1 MNKKGES
8 TMESKLIDFKKQLN
22 DILIRLRKDTAP
34 YMKKMPLVAAKM
46 ADIEKLYK
54 ERIEETKPQ
63 IMFFGIYNAGKS
75 SLLNELLRDDVA
87 KVADVPTTDHVDYYN
102 WRGYI
107 IADTPGVGAPI
118 EHEEVTNEA
127 IRKADVVLFV
137 MTNAGSFEK
146 KENYVRMKDII
157 DARKKVI
164 IVINDKSDF
173 LPQERYEE
181 MMQVQQKIYDNMMA
195 LGIDHVKER
204 FTILFV
210 NAKLAHKG
218 RIANKHLLWERSQI
232 AELESYILSEMKN
245 SDDFAVIR
253 HAIYEINQDV
263 EAIKKQ
269 ISNVDTNPEY
279 VAIQKVL
286 NGLHDAKIQ
295 VRKNMSDFISSQ
307 TNKLG
312 VTLPDAIWAVKEDQ
326 TKIDQTVQQA
336 QQNLS
341 EKVKA
346 HLEDQLQT
354 VVDDLAMNWTNF
366 VVEMQKLES
375 QRIRVDEPQIDV
387 DQSTEIPE
395 ENTDFIK
402 EGMGAW
408 AESKMDAETA
418 RTMVG
423 EGTKFVESIMKDCG
437 VKIGRGGK
445 YFLKKT
451 GLGALIKSV
460 PIIAKIPVPPLEIV
474 LLGYTALKHFLGD
487 DGAYE
492 RARAEA
498 ERENAIAEA
507 KAQAEEQARQ
517 ALQQK
522 CLYMA
527 DDIKEKLILWTNQ
540 VIRSHIGNY
549 EDNLSDKMNTLMN
562 DQTNAL
568 GVANCL
574 AKISDDY
581 DKLAIDM
588 KGSK

>member
-1 MNKKGES
+1 M
-8 TMESKLIDFKKQLN
+8 N
-22 DILIRLRKDTAP
+22 DILTRLKEDTAP
-34 YMKKMPLVAAKM
+34 YMEKMPIVAAKM

-54 ERIEETKPQ
+54 EKIENTKPQ
-63 IMFFGIYNAGKS
+63 IMFFGLYNAGKS

-102 WRGYI
+102 WRGYT

-157 DARKKVI
+157 DAGKKII
-164 IVINDKSDF
+164 IVINDKSNF
-173 LPQERYEE
+173 LPQECYEE
-181 MMQVQQKIYDNMMA
+181 MMQVQQKIYDNMMT
-195 LGIDHVKER
+195 LDIDNVKER

-218 RIANKHLLWERSQI
+218 RTANKPLLWEKSQI

-263 EAIKKQ
+263 EAIVEAIREQ
-269 ISNVDTNPEY
+269 LSQVDTNPEY
-279 VAIQKVL
+279 MAIQKVL
-286 NGLHDAKIQ
+286 NGLHNSKIQ

-307 TNKLG
+307 TNRLG

-326 TKIDQTVQQA
+326 AKIDQTVQQA

-354 VVDDLAMNWTNF
+354 VVDDLSMDWTNF
-366 VVEMQKLES
+366 VVEMQKLEA
-375 QRIRVDEPQIDV
+375 QRIRVDEPQV
-387 DQSTEIPE
+387 EAAQSTEIPE

-402 EGMGAW
+402 ESMGAW

-418 RTMVG
+418 RTIAS
-423 EGTKFVESIMKDCG
+423 EGTQLLEGMMKG
-437 VKIGRGGK
+437 VGFKIGKGGLGK
-445 YFLKKT
+445 YLLKKT
-451 GLGALIKSV
+451 GLGAFIKSV
-460 PIIAKIPVPPLEIV
+460 PFIAQVPVPPLEIV
-474 LLGYTALKHFLGD
+474 ILGYTALKHFLGD

-492 RARAEA
+492 RARAQA
-498 ERENAIAEA
+498 ERENAMAEA

-522 CLYMA
+522 CLYMV
-527 DDIKEKLILWTNQ
+527 DDIKENLILWTNQ

-549 EDNLSDKMNTLMN
+549 EDNLSDKMKTLMN

-568 GVANCL
+568 GVVSHL

>member
-1 MNKKGES
+1 
-8 TMESKLIDFKKQLN
+8 MESKLIDFKKQLN
-22 DILIRLRKDTAP
+22 DILTRLKEDTAP
-34 YMKKMPLVAAKM
+34 YMEKMPIVAAKM

-54 ERIEETKPQ
+54 EKIENTKPQ
-63 IMFFGIYNAGKS
+63 IMFFGLYNAGKS

-102 WRGYI
+102 WRGYT

-146 KENYVRMKDII
+146 KENYVRMKDIV
-157 DARKKVI
+157 DAGKKII
-164 IVINDKSDF
+164 IVINDKSNF
-173 LPQERYEE
+173 LPQECYEE

-195 LGIDHVKER
+195 LGINNVKER

-218 RIANKHLLWERSQI
+218 RMANKPLLWEKSQI

-263 EAIKKQ
+263 EAIVEAIREQ
-269 ISNVDTNPEY
+269 LSQVDTNPEY
-279 VAIQKVL
+279 MAIQKVL
-286 NGLHDAKIQ
+286 NGLHNAKIQ

-326 TKIDQTVQQA
+326 AKIDQTVQQA

-354 VVDDLAMNWTNF
+354 VVDDLSMDWTNF
-366 VVEMQKLES
+366 VVEMQKLEA
-375 QRIRVDEPQIDV
+375 QRIRVDEPQV
-387 DQSTEIPE
+387 EAAQSTEIPE

-402 EGMGAW
+402 GSMGVW

-418 RTMVG
+418 RTIAS
-423 EGTKFVESIMKDCG
+423 EGTQLLEGMMKG
-437 VKIGRGGK
+437 AGFKIGKGGIGK
-445 YFLKKT
+445 YLLKKT
-451 GLGALIKSV
+451 GLGAFIKSV
-460 PIIAKIPVPPLEIV
+460 PFIAQVPVPPLEII

-492 RARAEA
+492 RAKAQA
-498 ERENAIAEA
+498 ERENAMAEA

-522 CLYMA
+522 CLYMV
-527 DDIKEKLILWTNQ
+527 DDIKENLILWTNQ

-549 EDNLSDKMNTLMN
+549 EDNLSDKMKTLMN
-562 DQTNAL
+562 DQTNAW
-568 GVANCL
+568 GVVSHL

>member
-1 MNKKGES
+1 
-8 TMESKLIDFKKQLN
+8 MESKLIDFKKQLN
-22 DILIRLRKDTAP
+22 DILICLRKDTAP
-34 YMKKMPLVAAKM
+34 YMEKMPVVAAKM

-54 ERIEETKPQ
+54 EKIENTKPQ

-102 WRGYI
+102 WRGYT

-118 EHEEVTNEA
+118 EHEKVTNEA
-127 IRKADVVLFV
+127 IRNADAVLFV
-137 MTNAGSFEK
+137 MTNKGSFEK
-146 KENYVRMKDII
+146 KENYVRMKDIV
-157 DARKKVI
+157 DAEKKVI
-164 IVINDKSDF
+164 IVINDKLDF

-181 MMQVQQKIYDNMMA
+181 MRQVQQKIYDNMMA
-195 LGIDHVKER
+195 LGINDVRDR

-218 RIANKHLLWERSQI
+218 RTANKPLLWEKSQI

-253 HAIYEINQDV
+253 HAIYEIKQDV
-263 EAIKKQ
+263 EAIREQ
-269 ISNVDTNPEY
+269 LSQVDTNPEY
-279 VAIQKVL
+279 MAIQKVL
-286 NGLHDAKIQ
+286 NGLHNSKIQ

-307 TNKLG
+307 TNRLG
-312 VTLPDAIWAVKEDQ
+312 VTLSDAIWAVKEDQ
-326 TKIDQTVQQA
+326 AKIDQTVQQA
-336 QQNLS
+336 QQTLS

-354 VVDDLAMNWTNF
+354 VVDDLSMDWTNF
-366 VVEMQKLES
+366 VIEMQKLEAQHIS
-375 QRIRVDEPQIDV
+375 VDEPQV
-387 DQSTEIPE
+387 DAAQSTEIPE

-402 EGMGAW
+402 ESMGAW
-408 AESKMDAETA
+408 AESKVDAETA
-418 RTMVG
+418 RTIAS
-423 EGTKFVESIMKDCG
+423 EGTKFVEGMMKDFG
-437 VKIGRGGK
+437 VKIGRGRIGK
-445 YFLKKT
+445 YILKKT
-451 GLGALIKSV
+451 GLGAFIKSV
-460 PIIAKIPVPPLEIV
+460 PFIAKVPVPQLEIV
-474 LLGYTALKHFLGD
+474 LLGYKVLKHFLGD

-492 RARAEA
+492 RARAAA
-498 ERENAIAEA
+498 ERENAMAEA

-522 CLYMA
+522 CLYMV
-527 DDIKEKLILWTNQ
+527 DDIKENLILWTNQ

-549 EDNLSDKMNTLMN
+549 EDNLSAKMKTLMN

-568 GVANCL
+568 GVVSHL

>member
-1 MNKKGES
+1 
-8 TMESKLIDFKKQLN
+8 MESKLIDFKKQLN
-22 DILIRLRKDTAP
+22 DILTRLKEDTAP
-34 YMKKMPLVAAKM
+34 YMEKMPIVAAKM

-54 ERIEETKPQ
+54 EKIENTKPQ
-63 IMFFGIYNAGKS
+63 IMFFGLYNAGKS

-102 WRGYI
+102 WRGYT

-127 IRKADVVLFV
+127 IRKADVVLFI

-146 KENYVRMKDII
+146 KENYVRMKDIV
-157 DARKKVI
+157 DAGKKVI

-195 LGIDHVKER
+195 LDIDNVKER

-218 RIANKHLLWERSQI
+218 RMANKHLLWEKSQI

-253 HAIYEINQDV
+253 HAIDEINKDV
-263 EAIKKQ
+263 EAIREQ
-269 ISNVDTNPEY
+269 LSQVDTNPEY
-279 VAIQKVL
+279 MAIQKVL
-286 NGLHDAKIQ
+286 NGLHNAKIQ

-326 TKIDQTVQQA
+326 AKIDQTVQQA
-336 QQNLS
+336 QQTLS

-354 VVDDLAMNWTNF
+354 VVDDLSMDWTNF
-366 VVEMQKLES
+366 VVEMQKLEA
-375 QRIRVDEPQIDV
+375 QRIRVDEPQV
-387 DQSTEIPE
+387 EAAQSTEIPE

-402 EGMGAW
+402 ESMGAW

-418 RTMVG
+418 RTIAS
-423 EGTKFVESIMKDCG
+423 EGTQFLEGMMKG
-437 VKIGRGGK
+437 AGFKIGRGGLGK
-445 YFLKKT
+445 YLLKKT
-451 GLGALIKSV
+451 GLGAFIKSV
-460 PIIAKIPVPPLEIV
+460 PFIAQVPVPPLEIV
-474 LLGYTALKHFLGD
+474 ILGYTALKHFLGD

-492 RARAEA
+492 RARAQA
-498 ERENAIAEA
+498 ERENAMAEA

-522 CLYMA
+522 CLYMV
-527 DDIKEKLILWTNQ
+527 DDIKENLILWTNQ
-540 VIRSHIGNY
+540 VIHSHISNY
-549 EDNLSDKMNTLMN
+549 EDNLSDKMKTLMN
-562 DQTNAL
+562 DQTNAW
-568 GVANCL
+568 GVVSHL

>member
-1 MNKKGES
+1 
-8 TMESKLIDFKKQLN
+8 MESKLIDFKKQLN
-22 DILIRLRKDTAP
+22 DILTRLKEDTAP
-34 YMKKMPLVAAKM
+34 YMEKMPIVAAKM

-54 ERIEETKPQ
+54 EKIENTKPQ
-63 IMFFGIYNAGKS
+63 IMFFGLYNAGKS

-102 WRGYI
+102 WRGYT

-146 KENYVRMKDII
+146 KENYVRMKDIV
-157 DARKKVI
+157 DAGKKVI

-195 LGIDHVKER
+195 LDIDNVKER

-218 RIANKHLLWERSQI
+218 RTANKPLLWEKSQI

-263 EAIKKQ
+263 EAIVEAIREQ
-269 ISNVDTNPEY
+269 LSQVDTNPEY
-279 VAIQKVL
+279 MAIQKVL
-286 NGLHDAKIQ
+286 NGLHNAKIQ

-326 TKIDQTVQQA
+326 AKIDQTVQQA

-354 VVDDLAMNWTNF
+354 VVDDLSMDWTNF
-366 VVEMQKLES
+366 VVEMQKLEA
-375 QRIRVDEPQIDV
+375 QRIRVDEPQV
-387 DQSTEIPE
+387 EAAQSTEIPE

-402 EGMGAW
+402 ESMGAW
-408 AESKMDAETA
+408 AESKMDAEKA
-418 RTMVG
+418 RTIAS
-423 EGTKFVESIMKDCG
+423 EGTQLLEGMMKG
-437 VKIGRGGK
+437 VGFKIGKGGIGK

-451 GLGALIKSV
+451 GLGAFIKSV
-460 PIIAKIPVPPLEIV
+460 PFIAQVPVPPLEII

-492 RARAEA
+492 RAKAQA
-498 ERENAIAEA
+498 ERENAMAEA

-522 CLYMA
+522 CLYMV
-527 DDIKEKLILWTNQ
+527 DDIKENLILWTNQ
-540 VIRSHIGNY
+540 VIRSHIGTY
-549 EDNLSDKMNTLMN
+549 EDNLSGKMKTLMN

-568 GVANCL
+568 GVISHL

>member
-1 MNKKGES
+1 
-8 TMESKLIDFKKQLN
+8 MESKLIDFKKQLN
-22 DILIRLRKDTAP
+22 DILTRLKEDTAP
-34 YMKKMPLVAAKM
+34 YMEKMPIVAAKM

-54 ERIEETKPQ
+54 EKIENTKPQ
-63 IMFFGIYNAGKS
+63 IMFFGLYNAGKS

-102 WRGYI
+102 WRGYT

-146 KENYVRMKDII
+146 KENYVRMKDIV
-157 DARKKVI
+157 DAGKKII
-164 IVINDKSDF
+164 IVINDKSNF
-173 LPQERYEE
+173 LPQECYEE

-195 LGIDHVKER
+195 LGINNVKER

-218 RIANKHLLWERSQI
+218 RTANKPLLWEKSQI

-263 EAIKKQ
+263 EAIVEAIREQ
-269 ISNVDTNPEY
+269 LSQVDTNPEY
-279 VAIQKVL
+279 MAIQKVL
-286 NGLHDAKIQ
+286 NGLHNAKIQ

-326 TKIDQTVQQA
+326 AKIDQAVQQA

-354 VVDDLAMNWTNF
+354 VVDDLSMDWTNF
-366 VVEMQKLES
+366 VVEMQKLEA
-375 QRIRVDEPQIDV
+375 QRIRVDEPQV
-387 DQSTEIPE
+387 EAAQSTEIPE

-402 EGMGAW
+402 ESMGAW

-418 RTMVG
+418 RTIAS
-423 EGTKFVESIMKDCG
+423 EGTQFLEGMMKG
-437 VKIGRGGK
+437 AGFKIGKGGIGK

-451 GLGALIKSV
+451 GLGAFIKSV
-460 PIIAKIPVPPLEIV
+460 PFIAQVPVPPLEII

-492 RARAEA
+492 RAKAQA
-498 ERENAIAEA
+498 ERENAMAEA

-522 CLYMA
+522 CLYMV
-527 DDIKEKLILWTNQ
+527 DDIKENLILWTNQ

-549 EDNLSDKMNTLMN
+549 EDNLSDKMKTLMN
-562 DQTNAL
+562 DQTNAW
-568 GVANCL
+568 GVVSHL

>member
-1 MNKKGES
+1 
-8 TMESKLIDFKKQLN
+8 MESKLIDFKKQLN
-22 DILIRLRKDTAP
+22 DILMRLKEDTAP
-34 YMKKMPLVAAKM
+34 YMEKMPVVAAKM

-54 ERIEETKPQ
+54 ERIENTKPQ

-87 KVADVPTTDHVDYYN
+87 KVEDIPTTDHVDYYN
-102 WRGYI
+102 WRGYT
-107 IADTPGVGAPI
+107 IADTPGVGAPT

-146 KENYVRMKDII
+146 KENYVRMKDIV
-157 DARKKVI
+157 DAGKKVI

-181 MMQVQQKIYDNMMA
+181 IMRVQQKVYDNMMA
-195 LGIDHVKER
+195 LGIDNVRDR

-210 NAKLAHKG
+210 NAKLARDG
-218 RIANKHLLWERSQI
+218 RIGNKRILWERSQI

-263 EAIKKQ
+263 EAIREQ
-269 ISNVDTNPEY
+269 LSQVDTNPEY
-279 VAIQKVL
+279 MAIQKVL
-286 NGLHDAKIQ
+286 NGLHNAKIQ

-326 TKIDQTVQQA
+326 AKIDQTVQQA
-336 QQNLS
+336 QQTLS

-354 VVDDLAMNWTNF
+354 VVDDLSMDWTNF
-366 VVEMQKLES
+366 VVEMQKLEA
-375 QRIRVDEPQIDV
+375 QRIRVDEPQV
-387 DQSTEIPE
+387 EAAQSTEIPE

-402 EGMGAW
+402 ESMGAW
-408 AESKMDAETA
+408 AESKIDAETA
-418 RTMVG
+418 RTIAS
-423 EGTKFVESIMKDCG
+423 EGTQFLEGMMKDAG
-437 VKIGRGGK
+437 FKIGKGGIGK
-445 YFLKKT
+445 YILKKT
-451 GLGALIKSV
+451 GLGAFIKSV
-460 PIIAKIPVPPLEIV
+460 PIIAKIPVPPLEFI
-474 LLGYTALKHFLGD
+474 LLGYTVLKHFFGD

-492 RARAEA
+492 RARAQA

-507 KAQAEEQARQ
+507 KAQAEGQARQ
-517 ALQQK
+517 SLQQK
-522 CLYMA
+522 CLYMV
-527 DDIKEKLILWTNQ
+527 DDIKENLILWTNQ
-540 VIRSHIGNY
+540 VVRDHIGVY
-549 EDNLSDKMNTLMN
+549 EENLSNKMKTLMSE
-562 DQTNAL
+562 QTNAL
-568 GVANCL
+568 GVVSHL

-581 DKLAIDM
+581 DKLAIEM

>member
-1 MNKKGES
+1 
-8 TMESKLIDFKKQLN
+8 MESKLIDFKKQLN
-22 DILIRLRKDTAP
+22 DILTRLKEDTAP
-34 YMKKMPLVAAKM
+34 YMEKMPIVAAKM

-54 ERIEETKPQ
+54 EKIENTKPQ
-63 IMFFGIYNAGKS
+63 IMFFGLYNAGKS

-102 WRGYI
+102 WRGYT

-146 KENYVRMKDII
+146 KENYVRMKDIV
-157 DARKKVI
+157 DAGKKVI

-195 LGIDHVKER
+195 LDIDNVKER

-218 RIANKHLLWERSQI
+218 RMANKPLLWEKSQI

-253 HAIYEINQDV
+253 HAIDEINKDV
-263 EAIKKQ
+263 EAIREQ
-269 ISNVDTNPEY
+269 LSQVDTNPEY
-279 VAIQKVL
+279 MAIQKVL
-286 NGLHDAKIQ
+286 NGLHNAKIQ

-326 TKIDQTVQQA
+326 AKIDQTVQQA

-354 VVDDLAMNWTNF
+354 VVDDLSMDWTNF
-366 VVEMQKLES
+366 VVEMQKLEV
-375 QRIRVDEPQIDV
+375 QRIRVDEPQV
-387 DQSTEIPE
+387 EAAQSTEIPE

-402 EGMGAW
+402 ESMGAW

-418 RTMVG
+418 RTIAS
-423 EGTKFVESIMKDCG
+423 EGTQFLEGMMKG
-437 VKIGRGGK
+437 AGFKIGRGGLGK
-445 YFLKKT
+445 YLLKKT
-451 GLGALIKSV
+451 GLGAFIKSV
-460 PIIAKIPVPPLEIV
+460 PFIAQVPVPPLEII

-492 RARAEA
+492 RAKAQA
-498 ERENAIAEA
+498 ERENAMAEA

-522 CLYMA
+522 CLYMV
-527 DDIKEKLILWTNQ
+527 DDIKENLILWTNQ
-540 VIRSHIGNY
+540 VIRSHIGTY
-549 EDNLSDKMNTLMN
+549 EDNLSGKMKTLMN

-568 GVANCL
+568 GVISHL

>member
-1 MNKKGES
+1 
-8 TMESKLIDFKKQLN
+8 MESKLIDFKKQLN
-22 DILIRLRKDTAP
+22 DILTRLKEDTAP
-34 YMKKMPLVAAKM
+34 YMEKMPIVAAKM

-54 ERIEETKPQ
+54 EKIENTKPQ
-63 IMFFGIYNAGKS
+63 IMFFGLYNAGKS
-75 SLLNELLRDDVA
+75 SLLNELLRNDVA

-102 WRGYI
+102 WRGYT

-127 IRKADVVLFV
+127 IRKADVVLFI

-146 KENYVRMKDII
+146 KENYVRMKDIV
-157 DARKKVI
+157 DAGKKVI

-195 LGIDHVKER
+195 LDIDNVKER

-218 RIANKHLLWERSQI
+218 RMANKHLLWEKSQI

-253 HAIYEINQDV
+253 HAIDEINKDV
-263 EAIKKQ
+263 EAIREQ
-269 ISNVDTNPEY
+269 LSQVDTNPEY
-279 VAIQKVL
+279 MAIQKVL
-286 NGLHDAKIQ
+286 NGLHNAKIQ

-326 TKIDQTVQQA
+326 AKIDQTVQQA
-336 QQNLS
+336 QQTLS

-354 VVDDLAMNWTNF
+354 VVDDLSMDWTNF
-366 VVEMQKLES
+366 VVEMQKLEA
-375 QRIRVDEPQIDV
+375 QRIRVDEPQV
-387 DQSTEIPE
+387 EAAQSTEIPE

-402 EGMGAW
+402 ESMGAW

-418 RTMVG
+418 RTIAS
-423 EGTKFVESIMKDCG
+423 EGTQFLEGMMKG
-437 VKIGRGGK
+437 AGFKIGRGGLGK
-445 YFLKKT
+445 YLLKKT
-451 GLGALIKSV
+451 GLGAFIKSV
-460 PIIAKIPVPPLEIV
+460 PFIAQVPVPPLEIV
-474 LLGYTALKHFLGD
+474 ILGYTALKHFLGD

-492 RARAEA
+492 RARAQA
-498 ERENAIAEA
+498 ERENAMAEA

-522 CLYMA
+522 CLYMV
-527 DDIKEKLILWTNQ
+527 DDIKENLILWTNQ
-540 VIRSHIGNY
+540 VIRSHISNY
-549 EDNLSDKMNTLMN
+549 EDNLSDKMKTLMN
-562 DQTNAL
+562 DQTNAW
-568 GVANCL
+568 GVVSHL

>member
-1 MNKKGES
+1 
-8 TMESKLIDFKKQLN
+8 MESKLIDFKKQLN
-22 DILIRLRKDTAP
+22 DILTRLKEDTAP
-34 YMKKMPLVAAKM
+34 YMEKMPIVAAKM

-54 ERIEETKPQ
+54 EKIENTKPQ
-63 IMFFGIYNAGKS
+63 IMFFGLYNAGKS

-102 WRGYI
+102 WRGYT

-146 KENYVRMKDII
+146 KENYVRMKDIV
-157 DARKKVI
+157 DAGKKVI

-195 LGIDHVKER
+195 LDIDNVKER

-218 RIANKHLLWERSQI
+218 RMANKPLLWEKSQI

-263 EAIKKQ
+263 EAIVEAIREQ
-269 ISNVDTNPEY
+269 LSQVDTNPEY
-279 VAIQKVL
+279 MAIQKVL
-286 NGLHDAKIQ
+286 NGLHNAKIQ

-326 TKIDQTVQQA
+326 AKIDQTVQQA

-354 VVDDLAMNWTNF
+354 VVDDLSMDWTNF
-366 VVEMQKLES
+366 VVEMQKLEA
-375 QRIRVDEPQIDV
+375 QRIRVDEPQV
-387 DQSTEIPE
+387 EAAQSTEIPE

-402 EGMGAW
+402 ESMGAW

-418 RTMVG
+418 RTIAS
-423 EGTKFVESIMKDCG
+423 EGTQLLEGMMKG
-437 VKIGRGGK
+437 AGFKIGKGGIGK

-451 GLGALIKSV
+451 GLGAFIKSV
-460 PIIAKIPVPPLEIV
+460 PFIAQVPVPPLEII

-492 RARAEA
+492 RAKAQA
-498 ERENAIAEA
+498 ERENAMAEA

-522 CLYMA
+522 CLYMV
-527 DDIKEKLILWTNQ
+527 DDIKENLILWTNQ

-549 EDNLSDKMNTLMN
+549 EDNLSDKMKTLMN
-562 DQTNAL
+562 DQTNAW
-568 GVANCL
+568 GVVSHL

>member
-1 MNKKGES
+1 
-8 TMESKLIDFKKQLN
+8 MESKLIDFKKQLN
-22 DILIRLRKDTAP
+22 DILTRLKEDTAP
-34 YMKKMPLVAAKM
+34 YMEKMPIVAAKM

-54 ERIEETKPQ
+54 EKIENTKPQ
-63 IMFFGIYNAGKS
+63 IMFFGLYNAGKS

-102 WRGYI
+102 WRGYT

-157 DARKKVI
+157 DAGKKII
-164 IVINDKSDF
+164 IVINDKSNF
-173 LPQERYEE
+173 LPQECYEE

-195 LGIDHVKER
+195 LDIDNVKER

-218 RIANKHLLWERSQI
+218 RTANKHLLWEKSQI

-253 HAIYEINQDV
+253 HAIDEINKDV
-263 EAIKKQ
+263 EAIREQ
-269 ISNVDTNPEY
+269 LSQVDTNPEY
-279 VAIQKVL
+279 MAIQKVL
-286 NGLHDAKIQ
+286 NGLHNAKIQ

-326 TKIDQTVQQA
+326 AKIDQTVQQA

-354 VVDDLAMNWTNF
+354 VVDDLSMDWTNF
-366 VVEMQKLES
+366 VVEMQKLEA
-375 QRIRVDEPQIDV
+375 QRIRVDEPQV
-387 DQSTEIPE
+387 EAAQSTEIPE

-402 EGMGAW
+402 ESMGAW

-418 RTMVG
+418 RTIASEGAQFFEDVMKGVG
-423 EGTKFVESIMKDCG
+423 F
-437 VKIGRGGK
+437 KIGKGGIGK

-451 GLGALIKSV
+451 GLGVFLKSV
-460 PIIAKIPVPPLEIV
+460 PFIAKVPVPPLQIV
-474 LLGYTALKHFLGD
+474 LLGYKALKHFLGD

-492 RARAEA
+492 RARTQA
-498 ERENAIAEA
+498 ERENAMAEA
-507 KAQAEEQARQ
+507 KAQA
-517 ALQQK
+517 
-522 CLYMA
+522 
-527 DDIKEKLILWTNQ
+527 
-540 VIRSHIGNY
+540 IRSHIGTY
-549 EDNLSDKMNTLMN
+549 EDNLSGKMKTLMN

-568 GVANCL
+568 GVISHL

>member
-1 MNKKGES
+1 
-8 TMESKLIDFKKQLN
+8 MESKLIDFKKQLN
-22 DILIRLRKDTAP
+22 DILTRLKEDTAP
-34 YMKKMPLVAAKM
+34 YMEKMPVVAAKM

-54 ERIEETKPQ
+54 EKIENTKPQ
-63 IMFFGIYNAGKS
+63 IMFFGLYNAGKS

-102 WRGYI
+102 WRGYT

-146 KENYVRMKDII
+146 KENYVRMKDIV
-157 DARKKVI
+157 DAGKKII
-164 IVINDKSDF
+164 IVINDKSNF
-173 LPQERYEE
+173 LPQECYEE

-195 LGIDHVKER
+195 LGINNVKER

-218 RIANKHLLWERSQI
+218 RTANKPLLWEKSQI

-263 EAIKKQ
+263 EAIVEAIREQ
-269 ISNVDTNPEY
+269 LSQVDTNPEY
-279 VAIQKVL
+279 MAIQKVL
-286 NGLHDAKIQ
+286 NGLHNAKIQ

-326 TKIDQTVQQA
+326 AKIDQTVQQA

-354 VVDDLAMNWTNF
+354 VVDDLSMDWTNF
-366 VVEMQKLES
+366 VVEMQKLEA
-375 QRIRVDEPQIDV
+375 QRIRVDEPQV
-387 DQSTEIPE
+387 EAAQSTEIPE

-402 EGMGAW
+402 ESMGAW

-418 RTMVG
+418 RTIAS
-423 EGTKFVESIMKDCG
+423 EGTQLLEGMMKG
-437 VKIGRGGK
+437 VGFKIGKGGIGK

-451 GLGALIKSV
+451 GLGAFIKSV
-460 PIIAKIPVPPLEIV
+460 PFIAQVPVPPLEII

-492 RARAEA
+492 RAKAQA
-498 ERENAIAEA
+498 ERENAMAEA

-522 CLYMA
+522 CLYMV
-527 DDIKEKLILWTNQ
+527 DDIKENLILWTNQ
-540 VIRSHIGNY
+540 VIRSHIGTY
-549 EDNLSDKMNTLMN
+549 EDNLSGKMKTLMN

-568 GVANCL
+568 GVISHL

-581 DKLAIDM
+581 DELAIYM

>member
-1 MNKKGES
+1 
-8 TMESKLIDFKKQLN
+8 MESKLIDFKKQLN
-22 DILIRLRKDTAP
+22 DILTRLKEDTAP
-34 YMKKMPLVAAKM
+34 YMEKMPIVAAKM

-54 ERIEETKPQ
+54 EKIENTKPQ
-63 IMFFGIYNAGKS
+63 IMFFGLYNAGKS

-102 WRGYI
+102 WRGYT

-146 KENYVRMKDII
+146 KENYVRMKDIVY
-157 DARKKVI
+157 AGKKVI

-195 LGIDHVKER
+195 LDIDNVKER

-218 RIANKHLLWERSQI
+218 RMANKPLLWEKSQI

-253 HAIYEINQDV
+253 HAIDEINKDV
-263 EAIKKQ
+263 EAIRKQ
-269 ISNVDTNPEY
+269 LSQVDTNPEY
-279 VAIQKVL
+279 MAIQKVL
-286 NGLHDAKIQ
+286 NGLHNAKIQ

-326 TKIDQTVQQA
+326 AKIDQTVQQA

-354 VVDDLAMNWTNF
+354 VVDDLSMDWTNF
-366 VVEMQKLES
+366 VVEMQKLEA
-375 QRIRVDEPQIDV
+375 QRIRVDEPQV
-387 DQSTEIPE
+387 EAAQSMEIPE

-402 EGMGAW
+402 ESMGAW

-418 RTMVG
+418 RTIAS
-423 EGTKFVESIMKDCG
+423 EGTQLLEGMMKG
-437 VKIGRGGK
+437 AGFKIGKGGIGK

-451 GLGALIKSV
+451 GLGAFLKSV
-460 PIIAKIPVPPLEIV
+460 PFIAKVPVPPLEIV

-492 RARAEA
+492 RAKAQA
-498 ERENAIAEA
+498 ERENAMAEA

-522 CLYMA
+522 CLYMV
-527 DDIKEKLILWTNQ
+527 DDIKENLILWTNQ
-540 VIRSHIGNY
+540 VIRSHIGTY
-549 EDNLSDKMNTLMN
+549 EDNLSGKMKTLMN

-568 GVANCL
+568 GVISHL

>member
-1 MNKKGES
+1 
-8 TMESKLIDFKKQLN
+8 MESKLIDFKKQLN
-22 DILIRLRKDTAP
+22 DILTRLKEDTAP
-34 YMKKMPLVAAKM
+34 YMEKMPVVAAKM

-54 ERIEETKPQ
+54 EKIENTKPQ
-63 IMFFGIYNAGKS
+63 IMFFGLYNAGKS

-102 WRGYI
+102 WRGYT
-107 IADTPGVGAPI
+107 IADTPGGGAPI

-146 KENYVRMKDII
+146 KENYVRMKDIV
-157 DARKKVI
+157 DAGKKVI

-195 LGIDHVKER
+195 LDIDNVKER

-218 RIANKHLLWERSQI
+218 RMANKHLLWEKSQI

-253 HAIYEINQDV
+253 HAIDEINKDV
-263 EAIKKQ
+263 EAIREQ
-269 ISNVDTNPEY
+269 LSQVDTNPEY
-279 VAIQKVL
+279 MAIQKVL
-286 NGLHDAKIQ
+286 NGLHNAKIQ

-312 VTLPDAIWAVKEDQ
+312 CTLPDAIWAVKEDQ
-326 TKIDQTVQQA
+326 AKIDQTVQQA

-354 VVDDLAMNWTNF
+354 VVDDLSMDWTNF
-366 VVEMQKLES
+366 VVEMQKLEA
-375 QRIRVDEPQIDV
+375 QRIRVDEPQV
-387 DQSTEIPE
+387 EAAQSTEIPE

-402 EGMGAW
+402 ESMGAW

-418 RTMVG
+418 RTIAS
-423 EGTKFVESIMKDCG
+423 EGTQLLEGMMKG
-437 VKIGRGGK
+437 AGFKIGKGGIGK

-451 GLGALIKSV
+451 GLGAFLKSV
-460 PIIAKIPVPPLEIV
+460 PFIAKVPVPPLEIV
-474 LLGYTALKHFLGD
+474 ILGYTALKHFLGD

-492 RARAEA
+492 RARAQA
-498 ERENAIAEA
+498 ERENAMAEA

-522 CLYMA
+522 CLYMV
-527 DDIKEKLILWTNQ
+527 DDIKENLILWTNQ
-540 VIRSHIGNY
+540 VIRSHIGTY
-549 EDNLSDKMNTLMN
+549 EDNLSGKMKTLMN

-568 GVANCL
+568 GVISHL

>member
-1 MNKKGES
+1 
-8 TMESKLIDFKKQLN
+8 MESKLIDFKKQLN
-22 DILIRLRKDTAP
+22 DILTRLKEDTAP
-34 YMKKMPLVAAKM
+34 YMEKMPIVAAKM

-54 ERIEETKPQ
+54 EKIENTKPQ
-63 IMFFGIYNAGKS
+63 IMFFGLYNAGKS

-102 WRGYI
+102 WRGYT

-146 KENYVRMKDII
+146 KENYVRMKDIV
-157 DARKKVI
+157 DAGKKVI

-195 LGIDHVKER
+195 LDIDNVKER

-210 NAKLAHKG
+210 NANLAHKG
-218 RIANKHLLWERSQI
+218 RMANKHLLWEKSQI

-253 HAIYEINQDV
+253 HAINEINKDV
-263 EAIKKQ
+263 EDIREQ
-269 ISNVDTNPEY
+269 LSQVDTNPEY
-279 VAIQKVL
+279 MAIQKVL
-286 NGLHDAKIQ
+286 NGLRNAKIQ

-307 TNKLG
+307 TNRLG

-326 TKIDQTVQQA
+326 AKIDQTVQQA
-336 QQNLS
+336 QQTLS
-341 EKVKA
+341 EKVKT

-354 VVDDLAMNWTNF
+354 VVDDLSMDWTNF
-366 VVEMQKLES
+366 VIEMQKLEA
-375 QRIRVDEPQIDV
+375 QHIQVDEPQIDV
-387 DQSTEIPE
+387 DQSTEISE
-395 ENTDFIK
+395 EDTDFVK

-408 AESKMDAETA
+408 AKSKMDAETA
-418 RTMVG
+418 RTIAS
-423 EGTKFVESIMKDCG
+423 EGTKFMEGMMKDFG
-437 VKIGRGGK
+437 FKMGRGGLRK
-445 YFLKKT
+445 YVLKKT
-451 GLGALIKSV
+451 GLGAFIKSV
-460 PIIAKIPVPPLEIV
+460 PFIAQVPVPPLEIV
-474 LLGYTALKHFLGD
+474 FLGYKALKHFLGD

-492 RARAEA
+492 RAKAQA
-498 ERENAIAEA
+498 ERENAMAEA
-507 KAQAEEQARQ
+507 KAQAEEQAMQ

-522 CLYMA
+522 CLYMV
-527 DDIKEKLILWTNQ
+527 DDIKENLILWTNQ

-549 EDNLSDKMNTLMN
+549 EDNLSDKMKTLMN
-562 DQTNAL
+562 DQTNAW
-568 GVANCL
+568 GVVSHL

>member
-1 MNKKGES
+1 
-8 TMESKLIDFKKQLN
+8 MESKLIDFKKQLN
-22 DILIRLRKDTAP
+22 DILTRLKEDTAP
-34 YMKKMPLVAAKM
+34 YMEKMPIVAAKM

-54 ERIEETKPQ
+54 EKIENTKPQ
-63 IMFFGIYNAGKS
+63 IMFFGLYNAGKS

-102 WRGYI
+102 WRGYT

-146 KENYVRMKDII
+146 KENYVRMKDIV
-157 DARKKVI
+157 DAGKKVI

-195 LGIDHVKER
+195 LDIDNVKER

-218 RIANKHLLWERSQI
+218 RMANKPLLWEKSQI

-253 HAIYEINQDV
+253 HAIDEINKDV
-263 EAIKKQ
+263 EAIREQ
-269 ISNVDTNPEY
+269 LSQVDTNPEY
-279 VAIQKVL
+279 MAIQKVL
-286 NGLHDAKIQ
+286 NGLHNAKIQ

-326 TKIDQTVQQA
+326 AKIDQTVQQA

-354 VVDDLAMNWTNF
+354 VVDDLSMDWTNF
-366 VVEMQKLES
+366 VVEMQKLEA
-375 QRIRVDEPQIDV
+375 QRIRVDEPQV
-387 DQSTEIPE
+387 EAAQSTEIPE

-402 EGMGAW
+402 ESMGAW

-418 RTMVG
+418 RTIAS
-423 EGTKFVESIMKDCG
+423 EGTQFLEGMMKG
-437 VKIGRGGK
+437 AGFKIGRGGLGK
-445 YFLKKT
+445 YLLKKT
-451 GLGALIKSV
+451 GLGAFIKSV
-460 PIIAKIPVPPLEIV
+460 PFIAQVPVPPLEII

-492 RARAEA
+492 RAKAQA
-498 ERENAIAEA
+498 ERENAMAEA

-522 CLYMA
+522 CLYMV
-527 DDIKEKLILWTNQ
+527 DDIKENLILWTNQ
-540 VIRSHIGNY
+540 VIRSHIGTY
-549 EDNLSDKMNTLMN
+549 EDNLSGKMKTLMN

-568 GVANCL
+568 GVISHL

>member
-1 MNKKGES
+1 
-8 TMESKLIDFKKQLN
+8 MESKLIDFKKQLN
-22 DILIRLRKDTAP
+22 DILTRLKEDTAP
-34 YMKKMPLVAAKM
+34 YMEKMPIVAAKM

-54 ERIEETKPQ
+54 EKIENTKPQ
-63 IMFFGIYNAGKS
+63 IMFFGLYNAGKS

-102 WRGYI
+102 WRGYT

-127 IRKADVVLFV
+127 IRKADVVLFI

-146 KENYVRMKDII
+146 KENYVRMKDIV
-157 DARKKVI
+157 DAGKKVI

-195 LGIDHVKER
+195 LDIDNVKER

-218 RIANKHLLWERSQI
+218 RMANKHLLWEKSQI

-253 HAIYEINQDV
+253 HAIDEINKDV
-263 EAIKKQ
+263 EAIREQ
-269 ISNVDTNPEY
+269 LSQVDTNPEY
-279 VAIQKVL
+279 MAIQKVL
-286 NGLHDAKIQ
+286 NGLHNAKIQ

-326 TKIDQTVQQA
+326 AKIDQTVQQA
-336 QQNLS
+336 QRTLS

-354 VVDDLAMNWTNF
+354 VVDDLSMDWTNF
-366 VVEMQKLES
+366 VVEMQKLEA
-375 QRIRVDEPQIDV
+375 QRIRVDEPQV
-387 DQSTEIPE
+387 EAAQSTEIPE

-402 EGMGAW
+402 ESMGAW

-418 RTMVG
+418 RTIAS
-423 EGTKFVESIMKDCG
+423 EGTQFLEGMMKG
-437 VKIGRGGK
+437 AGFKIGRGGLGK
-445 YFLKKT
+445 YLLKKT
-451 GLGALIKSV
+451 GLGAFIKSV
-460 PIIAKIPVPPLEIV
+460 PFIAQVPVPPLEIV
-474 LLGYTALKHFLGD
+474 ILGYTALKHFLGD

-492 RARAEA
+492 RARAQA
-498 ERENAIAEA
+498 ERENAMAEA

-522 CLYMA
+522 CLYMV
-527 DDIKEKLILWTNQ
+527 DDIKENLILWTNQ
-540 VIRSHIGNY
+540 VIRSHISNY
-549 EDNLSDKMNTLMN
+549 EDNLSDKMKTLMN
-562 DQTNAL
+562 DQTNAW
-568 GVANCL
+568 GVVSHL

>member
-1 MNKKGES
+1 
-8 TMESKLIDFKKQLN
+8 MESKLIDFKKQLN
-22 DILIRLRKDTAP
+22 DILTRLKEDTAP
-34 YMKKMPLVAAKM
+34 YMEKMPIVAAKM

-54 ERIEETKPQ
+54 EKIENTKPQ
-63 IMFFGIYNAGKS
+63 IMFFGLYNAGKS

-102 WRGYI
+102 WRGYT

-157 DARKKVI
+157 DAGKKII
-164 IVINDKSDF
+164 IVINDKSNF
-173 LPQERYEE
+173 LPQECYEE

-195 LGIDHVKER
+195 LDIDNVKER

-218 RIANKHLLWERSQI
+218 RTANKHLLWEKSQI

-253 HAIYEINQDV
+253 HAIDEINKDV
-263 EAIKKQ
+263 EAIREQ
-269 ISNVDTNPEY
+269 LSQVDTNPEY
-279 VAIQKVL
+279 MAIQKVL
-286 NGLHDAKIQ
+286 NGLHNAKIQ

-326 TKIDQTVQQA
+326 AKIDQTVQQA

-354 VVDDLAMNWTNF
+354 VVDDLSMDWTNF
-366 VVEMQKLES
+366 VVEMQKLEA
-375 QRIRVDEPQIDV
+375 QRIRVDEPQV
-387 DQSTEIPE
+387 EAAQSTEIPE

-402 EGMGAW
+402 ESMGAW

-418 RTMVG
+418 RTIASEGAQLFEDVMKGVG
-423 EGTKFVESIMKDCG
+423 F
-437 VKIGRGGK
+437 KIGKGGIGK

-451 GLGALIKSV
+451 GLGVFLKSV
-460 PIIAKIPVPPLEIV
+460 PFIAKVPVPPLQIV
-474 LLGYTALKHFLGD
+474 LLGYKALKHFLGD
-487 DGAYE
+487 EGAYE
-492 RARAEA
+492 RARAQA
-498 ERENAIAEA
+498 ERENAMAEA

-522 CLYMA
+522 CLYMV
-527 DDIKEKLILWTNQ
+527 DDIKENLILWTNQ

-549 EDNLSDKMNTLMN
+549 EDNLSDKMKTLMN
-562 DQTNAL
+562 DQTNAW
-568 GVANCL
+568 GVVSHL

>member
-1 MNKKGES
+1 
-8 TMESKLIDFKKQLN
+8 MESKLIDFKKQLN
-22 DILIRLRKDTAP
+22 DILTRLKEDTAP
-34 YMKKMPLVAAKM
+34 YMEKMPIVAAKM

-54 ERIEETKPQ
+54 EKIENTKPQ
-63 IMFFGIYNAGKS
+63 IMFFGLYNAGKS

-102 WRGYI
+102 WRGYT

-146 KENYVRMKDII
+146 KENYVRMKDIV
-157 DARKKVI
+157 DAGKKII
-164 IVINDKSDF
+164 IVINDKSNF
-173 LPQERYEE
+173 LPQECYEE

-195 LGIDHVKER
+195 LGINNVKER

-218 RIANKHLLWERSQI
+218 RTANKPLLWEKSQI

-263 EAIKKQ
+263 EAIVEAIREQ
-269 ISNVDTNPEY
+269 HSQVDTNPEY
-279 VAIQKVL
+279 MAIQKVL
-286 NGLHDAKIQ
+286 NGLHNAKIQ

-326 TKIDQTVQQA
+326 AKIDQAVQQA

-354 VVDDLAMNWTNF
+354 VVDDLSMDWTNF
-366 VVEMQKLES
+366 VVEMQKLEA
-375 QRIRVDEPQIDV
+375 QRIRVDEPQV
-387 DQSTEIPE
+387 EAAQSTEIPE

-402 EGMGAW
+402 ESMGAW
-408 AESKMDAETA
+408 AESKKDAETA
-418 RTMVG
+418 RTIAS
-423 EGTKFVESIMKDCG
+423 EGTQFLEGMMKG
-437 VKIGRGGK
+437 AGFKIGKGGIGK

-451 GLGALIKSV
+451 GLGAFIKSV
-460 PIIAKIPVPPLEIV
+460 PFITQVPVPPLEII

-492 RARAEA
+492 RAKAQA
-498 ERENAIAEA
+498 ERENAMAEA

-522 CLYMA
+522 CLYMV
-527 DDIKEKLILWTNQ
+527 DDIKENLILWTNQ

-549 EDNLSDKMNTLMN
+549 EDNLSDKMKTLMN
-562 DQTNAL
+562 DQTNAW
-568 GVANCL
+568 GVVSHL

>member
-1 MNKKGES
+1 
-8 TMESKLIDFKKQLN
+8 MESKLIDFKKQLN
-22 DILIRLRKDTAP
+22 DILTRLKEDTAP
-34 YMKKMPLVAAKM
+34 YMEKMPVVAAKM

-54 ERIEETKPQ
+54 EKIENTKPQ
-63 IMFFGIYNAGKS
+63 IMFFGLYNAGKS

-102 WRGYI
+102 WRGYT

-146 KENYVRMKDII
+146 KENYVRMKDIV
-157 DARKKVI
+157 DAGEKII
-164 IVINDKSDF
+164 IVINDKSNF
-173 LPQERYEE
+173 LPQECYEE

-195 LGIDHVKER
+195 LGINNVKER

-218 RIANKHLLWERSQI
+218 RTANKPLLWEKSQI

-263 EAIKKQ
+263 EAIVEAIREQ
-269 ISNVDTNPEY
+269 LSQVDTNPEY
-279 VAIQKVL
+279 MAIQKVL
-286 NGLHDAKIQ
+286 NGLHNAKIQ

-326 TKIDQTVQQA
+326 AKIDQTVQQA

-354 VVDDLAMNWTNF
+354 VVDDLSMDWTNF
-366 VVEMQKLES
+366 VVEMQKLEA
-375 QRIRVDEPQIDV
+375 QRIRVDEPQV
-387 DQSTEIPE
+387 EAAQSTEIPE

-402 EGMGAW
+402 ESMGAW
-408 AESKMDAETA
+408 AESKMDAEKA
-418 RTMVG
+418 RTIAS
-423 EGTKFVESIMKDCG
+423 EGTQLLEGMMKG
-437 VKIGRGGK
+437 VGFKIGKGGIGK

-451 GLGALIKSV
+451 GLGAFIKSV
-460 PIIAKIPVPPLEIV
+460 PFIAQVPVPPLEII

-492 RARAEA
+492 RAKAQA
-498 ERENAIAEA
+498 ERENAMAEA

-522 CLYMA
+522 CLYMV
-527 DDIKEKLILWTNQ
+527 DDIKENLILWTNQ
-540 VIRSHIGNY
+540 VIRSHIGTY
-549 EDNLSDKMNTLMN
+549 EDNLSGKMKTLMN

-568 GVANCL
+568 GVISHL

>member
-1 MNKKGES
+1 
-8 TMESKLIDFKKQLN
+8 MESKLIDFKKQLN
-22 DILIRLRKDTAP
+22 DILTRLKEDTAP
-34 YMKKMPLVAAKM
+34 YMEKMPIVAAKM

-54 ERIEETKPQ
+54 EKIENTKPQ
-63 IMFFGIYNAGKS
+63 IMFFGLYNAGKS

-102 WRGYI
+102 WRGYT

-146 KENYVRMKDII
+146 KENYVRMKDIV
-157 DARKKVI
+157 DAGKKII
-164 IVINDKSDF
+164 IVINDKSNF
-173 LPQERYEE
+173 LPQECYEE

-195 LGIDHVKER
+195 LGINNVKER

-218 RIANKHLLWERSQI
+218 RTANKPLLWEKSQI

-263 EAIKKQ
+263 EAIVEAIREQ
-269 ISNVDTNPEY
+269 LSQVDTNPEY
-279 VAIQKVL
+279 MAIQKVL
-286 NGLHDAKIQ
+286 NGLHNAKIQ

-326 TKIDQTVQQA
+326 AKIDQTAQQA

-354 VVDDLAMNWTNF
+354 VVDDLSMDWTNF
-366 VVEMQKLES
+366 VVEMQKLEA
-375 QRIRVDEPQIDV
+375 QRIRVDEPQV
-387 DQSTEIPE
+387 EAAQSTEIPE
-395 ENTDFIK
+395 ENIDFIK
-402 EGMGAW
+402 ESMGAW
-408 AESKMDAETA
+408 AESKMDAEKA
-418 RTMVG
+418 RTIASAGTQLLEGMMKGVG
-423 EGTKFVESIMKDCG
+423 F
-437 VKIGRGGK
+437 KIGKGGIGK

-451 GLGALIKSV
+451 GLGAFIKSV
-460 PIIAKIPVPPLEIV
+460 PFIAQVPVPPLEII

-492 RARAEA
+492 RAKAQA
-498 ERENAIAEA
+498 ERENAMAEA

-522 CLYMA
+522 CLYMV
-527 DDIKEKLILWTNQ
+527 DDIKENLILWTNQ

-549 EDNLSDKMNTLMN
+549 EDNLSDKMKTLMN
-562 DQTNAL
+562 DQTNAW
-568 GVANCL
+568 GVVSHL

>member
-1 MNKKGES
+1 
-8 TMESKLIDFKKQLN
+8 MESKLIDFKKQLN
-22 DILIRLRKDTAP
+22 DILTRLKEDTAP
-34 YMKKMPLVAAKM
+34 YMEKMPIVAAKM

-54 ERIEETKPQ
+54 EKIENTKPQ
-63 IMFFGIYNAGKS
+63 IMFFGLYNAGKS

-102 WRGYI
+102 WRGYT

-146 KENYVRMKDII
+146 KENYVRMKDIV
-157 DARKKVI
+157 DAGKKII
-164 IVINDKSDF
+164 IVINDKSNF
-173 LPQERYEE
+173 LPQECYEE

-195 LGIDHVKER
+195 LGINNVKER

-218 RIANKHLLWERSQI
+218 RTANKPLLWEKSQI
-232 AELESYILSEMKN
+232 AELESYIFSEMKN

-263 EAIKKQ
+263 EAIVESIREQ
-269 ISNVDTNPEY
+269 LSQVDTNPEY
-279 VAIQKVL
+279 MAIQKVL
-286 NGLHDAKIQ
+286 NGLHNAKIQ

-326 TKIDQTVQQA
+326 AKIDQTVQQA

-354 VVDDLAMNWTNF
+354 VVDDLSMDWTNF
-366 VVEMQKLES
+366 VVEMQKLEA
-375 QRIRVDEPQIDV
+375 QRIRVDEPQV
-387 DQSTEIPE
+387 EAAQSTEIPE

-402 EGMGAW
+402 ESMGAW

-418 RTMVG
+418 RTIAS
-423 EGTKFVESIMKDCG
+423 EGTQLLEGMMKG
-437 VKIGRGGK
+437 AGFKIGKGGIGK

-451 GLGALIKSV
+451 GLGAFIKSV
-460 PIIAKIPVPPLEIV
+460 PFIAQVPVPPLEII

-492 RARAEA
+492 RAKAQA
-498 ERENAIAEA
+498 ERENAMAEA

-522 CLYMA
+522 CLYMV
-527 DDIKEKLILWTNQ
+527 DDIKENLILWTNQ

-549 EDNLSDKMNTLMN
+549 EDNLSDKMKTLMN
-562 DQTNAL
+562 DQTNAW
-568 GVANCL
+568 GVVSHL

>member
-1 MNKKGES
+1 
-8 TMESKLIDFKKQLN
+8 MESKLIDFKKQLN
-22 DILIRLRKDTAP
+22 DILTRLKEDTAP
-34 YMKKMPLVAAKM
+34 YMEKMPIVAAKM

-54 ERIEETKPQ
+54 EKIENTKPQ
-63 IMFFGIYNAGKS
+63 IMFFGLYNAGKS

-102 WRGYI
+102 WRGYT

-146 KENYVRMKDII
+146 KENYVRMKDIV
-157 DARKKVI
+157 DAGKKII
-164 IVINDKSDF
+164 IVINDKSNF
-173 LPQERYEE
+173 LPQECYEE

-195 LGIDHVKER
+195 LGINNVKER

-218 RIANKHLLWERSQI
+218 RTANKPLLWEKSQI

-263 EAIKKQ
+263 EAIVEAIREQ
-269 ISNVDTNPEY
+269 LSQVDTNPEY
-279 VAIQKVL
+279 MAIQKVL
-286 NGLHDAKIQ
+286 NGLHNAKIQ

-326 TKIDQTVQQA
+326 AKIDQTVQQA

-354 VVDDLAMNWTNF
+354 VVDDLSMDWTNF
-366 VVEMQKLES
+366 VVEMQKLEA
-375 QRIRVDEPQIDV
+375 QRIRVDEPQV
-387 DQSTEIPE
+387 EAAQSTEIPE

-402 EGMGAW
+402 ESMGAW

-418 RTMVG
+418 RTIAS
-423 EGTKFVESIMKDCG
+423 EGTQLLEGMMKG
-437 VKIGRGGK
+437 AGFKIGKGGIGK

-451 GLGALIKSV
+451 GLGAFIKSV
-460 PIIAKIPVPPLEIV
+460 PFIAQVPVPPLEII

-492 RARAEA
+492 RAKAQA
-498 ERENAIAEA
+498 ERENAMAEA

-522 CLYMA
+522 CLYMV
-527 DDIKEKLILWTNQ
+527 DDIKENLILWTNQ

-549 EDNLSDKMNTLMN
+549 EDNLSDKMKTLMN
-562 DQTNAL
+562 DQTNAW
-568 GVANCL
+568 GVVSHL

>member
-1 MNKKGES
+1 
-8 TMESKLIDFKKQLN
+8 MESKLIDFKKQLN
-22 DILIRLRKDTAP
+22 DILTRLKEDTAP
-34 YMKKMPLVAAKM
+34 YMEKMPIVAAKM

-54 ERIEETKPQ
+54 EKIENTKPQ
-63 IMFFGIYNAGKS
+63 IMFFGLYNAGKS

-102 WRGYI
+102 WRGYT

-146 KENYVRMKDII
+146 KENYVRMKDIV
-157 DARKKVI
+157 DAGKKII
-164 IVINDKSDF
+164 IVINDKSNF
-173 LPQERYEE
+173 LPQECYEE

-195 LGIDHVKER
+195 LGINNVKER

-218 RIANKHLLWERSQI
+218 RTANKPLLWEKSQI
-232 AELESYILSEMKN
+232 AELESYIFSEMKN

-263 EAIKKQ
+263 EAIVEAIREQ
-269 ISNVDTNPEY
+269 LSQVDTNPEY
-279 VAIQKVL
+279 MAIQKVL
-286 NGLHDAKIQ
+286 NGLQNAKIQ

-326 TKIDQTVQQA
+326 AKIDQTVQQA

-354 VVDDLAMNWTNF
+354 VVDDLSMDWTNF
-366 VVEMQKLES
+366 VVEMQKLEA
-375 QRIRVDEPQIDV
+375 QRIRVDEPQV
-387 DQSTEIPE
+387 EAAQSTEIPE

-402 EGMGAW
+402 ESMGAW

-418 RTMVG
+418 RTIAS
-423 EGTKFVESIMKDCG
+423 EGTQLLEGMMKG
-437 VKIGRGGK
+437 AGFKIGKGGIGK

-451 GLGALIKSV
+451 GLGAFIKSV
-460 PIIAKIPVPPLEIV
+460 PFIAQVPVPPLEII

-492 RARAEA
+492 RAKAQA
-498 ERENAIAEA
+498 ERENAMAEA

-522 CLYMA
+522 CLYMV
-527 DDIKEKLILWTNQ
+527 DDIKENLILWTNQ

-549 EDNLSDKMNTLMN
+549 EDNLSDKMKTLMN
-562 DQTNAL
+562 DQTNAW
-568 GVANCL
+568 GVVSHL

>member
-1 MNKKGES
+1 
-8 TMESKLIDFKKQLN
+8 MESKLIDFKKQLN
-22 DILIRLRKDTAP
+22 DILTRLKEDTAP
-34 YMKKMPLVAAKM
+34 YMEKMPIVAAKM

-54 ERIEETKPQ
+54 EKIENTKPQ
-63 IMFFGIYNAGKS
+63 IMFFGLYNAGKS

-102 WRGYI
+102 WRGYT

-146 KENYVRMKDII
+146 KENYVRMKDIV
-157 DARKKVI
+157 DAGKKVI

-195 LGIDHVKER
+195 LDIDNVKER

-218 RIANKHLLWERSQI
+218 RMANKPLLWEKSQI

-253 HAIYEINQDV
+253 HAIDEINKDV
-263 EAIKKQ
+263 EAIRKQ
-269 ISNVDTNPEY
+269 LSQVDTNPEY
-279 VAIQKVL
+279 MAIQKVL
-286 NGLHDAKIQ
+286 NGLHNAKIQ

-326 TKIDQTVQQA
+326 AKIDQTVQQA

-354 VVDDLAMNWTNF
+354 VVDDLSMDWTNF
-366 VVEMQKLES
+366 VVEMQKLEA
-375 QRIRVDEPQIDV
+375 QRIRVDEPQV
-387 DQSTEIPE
+387 EAAQSMEIPE

-402 EGMGAW
+402 ESMGAW

-418 RTMVG
+418 RTIAS
-423 EGTKFVESIMKDCG
+423 EGTQLLEGMMKG
-437 VKIGRGGK
+437 AGFKIGKGGIGK

-451 GLGALIKSV
+451 GLGAFLKSV
-460 PIIAKIPVPPLEIV
+460 PFIAKVPVPPLEIV

-492 RARAEA
+492 RAKAQA
-498 ERENAIAEA
+498 ERENAMAEA

-522 CLYMA
+522 CLYMV
-527 DDIKEKLILWTNQ
+527 DDIKENLILWTNQ

-549 EDNLSDKMNTLMN
+549 EDNLSDKMKTLMN
-562 DQTNAL
+562 DQTNAW
-568 GVANCL
+568 GVVSHL

>member
-1 MNKKGES
+1 
-8 TMESKLIDFKKQLN
+8 MESKLIDFKKQLN
-22 DILIRLRKDTAP
+22 DILTRLKEDTAP
-34 YMKKMPLVAAKM
+34 YMEKMPVVAAKM

-54 ERIEETKPQ
+54 EKIENTKPQ
-63 IMFFGIYNAGKS
+63 IMFFGLYNAGKS

-102 WRGYI
+102 WRGYT

-146 KENYVRMKDII
+146 KENYVRMKDIV
-157 DARKKVI
+157 DAGKKVI

-195 LGIDHVKER
+195 LDIDNVKER

-218 RIANKHLLWERSQI
+218 RMANKHLLWEKSQI

-253 HAIYEINQDV
+253 HAIDEINKDV
-263 EAIKKQ
+263 EAIREQ
-269 ISNVDTNPEY
+269 FSQVDTNPEY
-279 VAIQKVL
+279 MAIQKVL
-286 NGLHDAKIQ
+286 NGLHNAKIQ

-326 TKIDQTVQQA
+326 AKIDQTVQQA

-354 VVDDLAMNWTNF
+354 VVDDLSMDWTNF
-366 VVEMQKLES
+366 VVEMQKLEA
-375 QRIRVDEPQIDV
+375 QRIRVDEPQVDV
-387 DQSTEIPE
+387 DQSTEISE

-402 EGMGAW
+402 ESMGAW
-408 AESKMDAETA
+408 AESKMDAESA
-418 RTMVG
+418 RTMIG
-423 EGTKFVESIMKDCG
+423 EGTKFVEGMMKDMG
-437 VKIGRGGK
+437 FKMGRGGLGK

-451 GLGALIKSV
+451 GLGAFLKSV
-460 PIIAKIPVPPLEIV
+460 PFIAKIPVPPLEIV

-492 RARAEA
+492 RARAQA
-498 ERENAIAEA
+498 ERENAMAEA

-522 CLYMA
+522 CLYMV
-527 DDIKEKLILWTNQ
+527 DDIKENLILWTNQ

-549 EDNLSDKMNTLMN
+549 EDNLSDKMKTLMN
-562 DQTNAL
+562 DQTNAW
-568 GVANCL
+568 GVVSHL

>member
-1 MNKKGES
+1 
-8 TMESKLIDFKKQLN
+8 MESKLIDFKKQLN
-22 DILIRLRKDTAP
+22 DILTRLKEDTAP
-34 YMKKMPLVAAKM
+34 YMEMMPVVAAKM

-54 ERIEETKPQ
+54 EKIENTKPQ
-63 IMFFGIYNAGKS
+63 IMFFGLYNAGKS

-102 WRGYI
+102 WRGYT

-157 DARKKVI
+157 DAGKKII
-164 IVINDKSDF
+164 IVINDKSNF
-173 LPQERYEE
+173 LPQECYEE
-181 MMQVQQKIYDNMMA
+181 MMQVQQKIYDNMMT
-195 LGIDHVKER
+195 LDIDNVKER

-218 RIANKHLLWERSQI
+218 RTANKPLLWEKSQI

-253 HAIYEINQDV
+253 HAIDEINKDV
-263 EAIKKQ
+263 EAIREQ
-269 ISNVDTNPEY
+269 LSQVDTNPEY
-279 VAIQKVL
+279 MAIQKVL
-286 NGLHDAKIQ
+286 NGLHNAKIQ

-326 TKIDQTVQQA
+326 AKIDQTVQQA

-354 VVDDLAMNWTNF
+354 VVDDLSMDWTNF
-366 VVEMQKLES
+366 VVEMQKLEA
-375 QRIRVDEPQIDV
+375 QRIRVDEPQV
-387 DQSTEIPE
+387 EAAQSTEIPE

-402 EGMGAW
+402 ESMGAW

-418 RTMVG
+418 RTIAS
-423 EGTKFVESIMKDCG
+423 EGTQLLEGMMKG
-437 VKIGRGGK
+437 VGFKIGKGGLGK
-445 YFLKKT
+445 YLLKKT
-451 GLGALIKSV
+451 GLGAFIKSV
-460 PIIAKIPVPPLEIV
+460 PFIAQVPVPPLEIV
-474 LLGYTALKHFLGD
+474 ILGYTALKHFLGD

-492 RARAEA
+492 RARAQA
-498 ERENAIAEA
+498 ERENAMAEA

-522 CLYMA
+522 CLYMV
-527 DDIKEKLILWTNQ
+527 DDIKENLILWTNQ

-549 EDNLSDKMNTLMN
+549 EDNLSDKMKTLMN
-562 DQTNAL
+562 DQTNAW
-568 GVANCL
+568 GVVSHL

>member
-1 MNKKGES
+1 
-8 TMESKLIDFKKQLN
+8 MESKLIDFKKQLN
-22 DILIRLRKDTAP
+22 DILTRLKEDTAP
-34 YMKKMPLVAAKM
+34 YMEKMPIVAAKM

-54 ERIEETKPQ
+54 EKIENTKPQ
-63 IMFFGIYNAGKS
+63 IMFFGLYNAGKS

-102 WRGYI
+102 WRGYT

-146 KENYVRMKDII
+146 KENYVRMKDIV
-157 DARKKVI
+157 DTGKKVI

-195 LGIDHVKER
+195 LDIDNVKER

-218 RIANKHLLWERSQI
+218 RMANKHLLWEKSQI

-253 HAIYEINQDV
+253 HAIDEINKDV
-263 EAIKKQ
+263 EAIREQ
-269 ISNVDTNPEY
+269 LSQVDTNPEY
-279 VAIQKVL
+279 MAIQKVL
-286 NGLHDAKIQ
+286 NGLHNAKIQ

-326 TKIDQTVQQA
+326 AKIDQTVQQA

-354 VVDDLAMNWTNF
+354 VVDDLSMDWTNF
-366 VVEMQKLES
+366 VVEMQKLEA
-375 QRIRVDEPQIDV
+375 QRIRVDEPQV
-387 DQSTEIPE
+387 EAAQSTEIPE

-402 EGMGAW
+402 ESMGAW

-418 RTMVG
+418 RTIAS
-423 EGTKFVESIMKDCG
+423 EGTQLLEGMMKG
-437 VKIGRGGK
+437 AGFKIGKGGIGK

-451 GLGALIKSV
+451 GLGAFLKSV
-460 PIIAKIPVPPLEIV
+460 PFIAKVPVPPLEII

-492 RARAEA
+492 RAKAQA
-498 ERENAIAEA
+498 ERENAMAEA

-522 CLYMA
+522 CLYMV
-527 DDIKEKLILWTNQ
+527 DDIKENLILWTNQ
-540 VIRSHIGNY
+540 VIRSHIGTY
-549 EDNLSDKMNTLMN
+549 EDNLSGKMKTLMN
-562 DQTNAL
+562 DQTNTL
-568 GVANCL
+568 GVISHL

>member
-1 MNKKGES
+1 
-8 TMESKLIDFKKQLN
+8 MESKLIDFKKQLN
-22 DILIRLRKDTAP
+22 DILTRLKEDTAP
-34 YMKKMPLVAAKM
+34 YMEKMPIVAAKM

-54 ERIEETKPQ
+54 EKIENTKPQ
-63 IMFFGIYNAGKS
+63 IMFFGLYNAGKS

-102 WRGYI
+102 WRGYT

-146 KENYVRMKDII
+146 KENYVRMKDIV
-157 DARKKVI
+157 DAGKKII
-164 IVINDKSDF
+164 IVINDKSNF
-173 LPQERYEE
+173 LPQECYEE

-195 LGIDHVKER
+195 LGINNVKER

-218 RIANKHLLWERSQI
+218 RTANKPLLWEKSQI

-263 EAIKKQ
+263 EAIVEAIREQ
-269 ISNVDTNPEY
+269 LSQVDTNPEY
-279 VAIQKVL
+279 MAIQKVL
-286 NGLHDAKIQ
+286 NGLHNAKIQ

-326 TKIDQTVQQA
+326 AKIDQTVQQA

-354 VVDDLAMNWTNF
+354 VVDDLSMDWTNF
-366 VVEMQKLES
+366 VVEMQKLEA
-375 QRIRVDEPQIDV
+375 QRIRVDEPQV
-387 DQSTEIPE
+387 EAAQSTEIPE

-402 EGMGAW
+402 ESMGAW
-408 AESKMDAETA
+408 AESKMDAEKA
-418 RTMVG
+418 RTIAS
-423 EGTKFVESIMKDCG
+423 EGTQLLEGMMKG
-437 VKIGRGGK
+437 VGFKIGKGGIGK

-451 GLGALIKSV
+451 GLGAFIKSV
-460 PIIAKIPVPPLEIV
+460 PFISQVPVPPLEII

-492 RARAEA
+492 RAKAQA
-498 ERENAIAEA
+498 ERENAMAEA

-522 CLYMA
+522 CLYMV
-527 DDIKEKLILWTNQ
+527 DDIKENLILWTNQ

-549 EDNLSDKMNTLMN
+549 EDNLSDKMKTLMN
-562 DQTNAL
+562 DQTNAW
-568 GVANCL
+568 GVVSHL

-581 DKLAIDM
+581 DKLTIDM

>member
-1 MNKKGES
+1 
-8 TMESKLIDFKKQLN
+8 MESKLIDFKKQLN
-22 DILIRLRKDTAP
+22 DILTRLKEDTAP
-34 YMKKMPLVAAKM
+34 YMEKMPIVAAKM

-54 ERIEETKPQ
+54 EKIENTKPQ
-63 IMFFGIYNAGKS
+63 IMFFGLYNAGKS

-102 WRGYI
+102 WRGYT

-146 KENYVRMKDII
+146 KGNYVRMKDIV
-157 DARKKVI
+157 DAGKKII
-164 IVINDKSDF
+164 IVINDKSNF
-173 LPQERYEE
+173 LPQECYEE

-195 LGIDHVKER
+195 LGINNVKER

-218 RIANKHLLWERSQI
+218 RTANKPLLWEKSQI

-253 HAIYEINQDV
+253 HAIDEINKDV
-263 EAIKKQ
+263 EAIREQ
-269 ISNVDTNPEY
+269 LSQVDTNPEY
-279 VAIQKVL
+279 MAIQKVL
-286 NGLHDAKIQ
+286 NGLHNAKIQ

-326 TKIDQTVQQA
+326 AKIDQTVQQA

-354 VVDDLAMNWTNF
+354 VVDDLSMDWTNF
-366 VVEMQKLES
+366 VVEMQKLEA
-375 QRIRVDEPQIDV
+375 QRIRVDEPQV
-387 DQSTEIPE
+387 EAAQSTEIPE

-402 EGMGAW
+402 ESMGAW
-408 AESKMDAETA
+408 TESKMDAEKA
-418 RTMVG
+418 RTIAS
-423 EGTKFVESIMKDCG
+423 EGTQLLEGMMKG
-437 VKIGRGGK
+437 AGFKIGKGGIGK

-451 GLGALIKSV
+451 GLGAFIKSV
-460 PIIAKIPVPPLEIV
+460 PFIAQVPVPPLEIIF
-474 LLGYTALKHFLGD
+474 LGYTALKHFLGD

-492 RARAEA
+492 RAKAQA
-498 ERENAIAEA
+498 ERENAMAEA

-522 CLYMA
+522 CLYMV
-527 DDIKEKLILWTNQ
+527 DDIKENLILWTNQ

-549 EDNLSDKMNTLMN
+549 EDNLSDKMKTLMN
-562 DQTNAL
+562 DQTNAW
-568 GVANCL
+568 GVVSHL

>member
-1 MNKKGES
+1 M
-8 TMESKLIDFKKQLN
+8 
-22 DILIRLRKDTAP
+22 
-34 YMKKMPLVAAKM
+34 
-46 ADIEKLYK
+46 
-54 ERIEETKPQ
+54 
-63 IMFFGIYNAGKS
+63 
-75 SLLNELLRDDVA
+75 
-87 KVADVPTTDHVDYYN
+87 
-102 WRGYI
+102 
-107 IADTPGVGAPI
+107 
-118 EHEEVTNEA
+118 
-127 IRKADVVLFV
+127 RKADVVLFV

-146 KENYVRMKDII
+146 KENYVRMKDIV
-157 DARKKVI
+157 DAGKKVI

-195 LGIDHVKER
+195 LDIDNVKER

-218 RIANKHLLWERSQI
+218 RMVNKPLLWEKSQI

-253 HAIYEINQDV
+253 HAIDEINKDV
-263 EAIKKQ
+263 EAIREQ
-269 ISNVDTNPEY
+269 LSQVDTNPEY
-279 VAIQKVL
+279 MAIQKVL
-286 NGLHDAKIQ
+286 NGLHNAKIQ

-326 TKIDQTVQQA
+326 AKIDQTVQQA

-354 VVDDLAMNWTNF
+354 VVDDLSMDWTNF
-366 VVEMQKLES
+366 VVEMQKLEA
-375 QRIRVDEPQIDV
+375 QRIRVDEPQV
-387 DQSTEIPE
+387 EAAQSTEIPE

-402 EGMGAW
+402 ESMGAW

-418 RTMVG
+418 RTIAS
-423 EGTKFVESIMKDCG
+423 EGTQLLEGMMKG
-437 VKIGRGGK
+437 VGFKIGKGGIGK

-451 GLGALIKSV
+451 GLGAFIKSV
-460 PIIAKIPVPPLEIV
+460 PFIAQVPVPPLEII

-492 RARAEA
+492 RAKAQA
-498 ERENAIAEA
+498 ERENAMAEA

-522 CLYMA
+522 CLYMV
-527 DDIKEKLILWTNQ
+527 DDIKENLILWTNQ
-540 VIRSHIGNY
+540 VIRSHIGTY
-549 EDNLSDKMNTLMN
+549 EDNLSGKMKTLMN

-568 GVANCL
+568 GVISHL

>member
-1 MNKKGES
+1 
-8 TMESKLIDFKKQLN
+8 MESKLIDFKKQLN
-22 DILIRLRKDTAP
+22 DILTRLKEDTAP
-34 YMKKMPLVAAKM
+34 YMEKMPVVAAKM

-54 ERIEETKPQ
+54 EKIENTKPQ
-63 IMFFGIYNAGKS
+63 IMFFGLYNAGKS

-102 WRGYI
+102 WRGYT
-107 IADTPGVGAPI
+107 IADIPGVGAPI

-146 KENYVRMKDII
+146 KENYVRMKDIV
-157 DARKKVI
+157 DAGKKII
-164 IVINDKSDF
+164 IVINDKSNF
-173 LPQERYEE
+173 LPQECYEE

-195 LGIDHVKER
+195 LGINNVKER

-218 RIANKHLLWERSQI
+218 RTANKPLLWEKSQI

-263 EAIKKQ
+263 EAIVEAIREQ
-269 ISNVDTNPEY
+269 LSQVDTNPEY
-279 VAIQKVL
+279 MAIQKVL
-286 NGLHDAKIQ
+286 NGLHNAKIQ

-326 TKIDQTVQQA
+326 AKIDQTVQQA

-354 VVDDLAMNWTNF
+354 VVDDLSMDWTNF
-366 VVEMQKLES
+366 VVEMQKLEA
-375 QRIRVDEPQIDV
+375 QRIRVDEPQV
-387 DQSTEIPE
+387 EAAQSTEIPE

-402 EGMGAW
+402 ESMGAW
-408 AESKMDAETA
+408 AESKMDAEKA
-418 RTMVG
+418 RTIAS
-423 EGTKFVESIMKDCG
+423 EGTQLLEGMMKG
-437 VKIGRGGK
+437 VGFKIGKGGIGK

-451 GLGALIKSV
+451 GLGAFIKSV
-460 PIIAKIPVPPLEIV
+460 PFIAQVPVPPLEII

-492 RARAEA
+492 RAKAQA
-498 ERENAIAEA
+498 ERENAMAEA

-522 CLYMA
+522 CLYMV
-527 DDIKEKLILWTNQ
+527 DDIKENLILWTNQ
-540 VIRSHIGNY
+540 VIRSHIGTY
-549 EDNLSDKMNTLMN
+549 EDNLSGKMKTLMN

-568 GVANCL
+568 GVISHL

>member
-1 MNKKGES
+1 
-8 TMESKLIDFKKQLN
+8 MESKLIDFKKQLN
-22 DILIRLRKDTAP
+22 DILTRLKEDTAP
-34 YMKKMPLVAAKM
+34 YMEKMPVVAAKM

-54 ERIEETKPQ
+54 EKIENTKPQ
-63 IMFFGIYNAGKS
+63 IMFFGLYNAGKS
-75 SLLNELLRDDVA
+75 SLLNELLRNDVA

-102 WRGYI
+102 WRGYT

-146 KENYVRMKDII
+146 KENYVRMKDIV
-157 DARKKVI
+157 DAGKKVI

-195 LGIDHVKER
+195 LDIDNVKER

-218 RIANKHLLWERSQI
+218 RMANKHLLWEKSQI

-253 HAIYEINQDV
+253 HAIDEINKDV
-263 EAIKKQ
+263 EAIREQ
-269 ISNVDTNPEY
+269 LSQVDTNPEY
-279 VAIQKVL
+279 MAIQKVL
-286 NGLHDAKIQ
+286 NGLHNAKIQ

-312 VTLPDAIWAVKEDQ
+312 CTLPDAIWAVKEDQ
-326 TKIDQTVQQA
+326 AKIDQTVQQA

-354 VVDDLAMNWTNF
+354 VVDDLSMDWTNF
-366 VVEMQKLES
+366 VVEMQKLEA
-375 QRIRVDEPQIDV
+375 QRIRVDEPQV
-387 DQSTEIPE
+387 EAAQSTEIPE

-402 EGMGAW
+402 ESMGAW

-418 RTMVG
+418 RTIAS
-423 EGTKFVESIMKDCG
+423 EGTQLLEGMMKG
-437 VKIGRGGK
+437 AGFKIGKGGIGK

-451 GLGALIKSV
+451 GLGAFLKSV
-460 PIIAKIPVPPLEIV
+460 PFIAKVPVPPLEIV
-474 LLGYTALKHFLGD
+474 ILGYTALKHFLGD

-492 RARAEA
+492 RARAQA
-498 ERENAIAEA
+498 ERENAMAEA

-522 CLYMA
+522 CLYMV
-527 DDIKEKLILWTNQ
+527 DDIKENLILWTNQ
-540 VIRSHIGNY
+540 VIRSHIGTY
-549 EDNLSDKMNTLMN
+549 EDNLSGKMKTLMN

-568 GVANCL
+568 GVISHL

>member
-1 MNKKGES
+1 
-8 TMESKLIDFKKQLN
+8 MESKLIDFKKQLN
-22 DILIRLRKDTAP
+22 DILTRLKEDTAP
-34 YMKKMPLVAAKM
+34 YMEKMPIVAAKM

-54 ERIEETKPQ
+54 EKIENTKPQ
-63 IMFFGIYNAGKS
+63 IMFFGLYNAGKS

-102 WRGYI
+102 WRGYT

-157 DARKKVI
+157 DAGKKII
-164 IVINDKSDF
+164 IVINDKSNF
-173 LPQERYEE
+173 LPQECYEE
-181 MMQVQQKIYDNMMA
+181 MMQVQQKIYDNMMT
-195 LGIDHVKER
+195 LDIDNVKER

-218 RIANKHLLWERSQI
+218 RTANKPLLWEKSQI

-263 EAIKKQ
+263 EAIVEAIREQ
-269 ISNVDTNPEY
+269 LSQVDTNPEY
-279 VAIQKVL
+279 MAIQKVL
-286 NGLHDAKIQ
+286 NGLHNSKIQ

-307 TNKLG
+307 TNRLG

-326 TKIDQTVQQA
+326 AKIDQTVQQA

-354 VVDDLAMNWTNF
+354 VVDDLSMDWTNF
-366 VVEMQKLES
+366 VVEMQKLEA
-375 QRIRVDEPQIDV
+375 QRIRVDEPQV
-387 DQSTEIPE
+387 EAAQSTEIPE

-402 EGMGAW
+402 ESMGAW

-418 RTMVG
+418 RTIAS
-423 EGTKFVESIMKDCG
+423 EGTQLLEGMMKG
-437 VKIGRGGK
+437 VGFKIGKGGLGK
-445 YFLKKT
+445 YLLKKT
-451 GLGALIKSV
+451 GLGAFIKSV
-460 PIIAKIPVPPLEIV
+460 PFIAQVPVPPLEIV
-474 LLGYTALKHFLGD
+474 ILGYTALKHFLGD

-492 RARAEA
+492 RARAQA
-498 ERENAIAEA
+498 ERENAMAEA

-522 CLYMA
+522 CLYMV
-527 DDIKEKLILWTNQ
+527 DDIKENLILWTNQ

-549 EDNLSDKMNTLMN
+549 EDNLSDKMKTLMN

-568 GVANCL
+568 GVVSHL
-574 AKISDDY
+574 AKNSDDY

>member
-1 MNKKGES
+1 
-8 TMESKLIDFKKQLN
+8 MESKLIDFKKQLN
-22 DILIRLRKDTAP
+22 DILTRLKEDTAP
-34 YMKKMPLVAAKM
+34 YMEKMPIVAAKM

-54 ERIEETKPQ
+54 EKIENTKPQ
-63 IMFFGIYNAGKS
+63 IMFFGLYNAGKS

-102 WRGYI
+102 WRGYT

-146 KENYVRMKDII
+146 KENYVRMKDIV
-157 DARKKVI
+157 DAGKKII
-164 IVINDKSDF
+164 IVINDKSNF
-173 LPQERYEE
+173 LPQECYEE

-195 LGIDHVKER
+195 LGINNVKER

-218 RIANKHLLWERSQI
+218 RTANKPLLWEKSQI
-232 AELESYILSEMKN
+232 AELESYIFSEMKN

-263 EAIKKQ
+263 EAIVEAIREQ
-269 ISNVDTNPEY
+269 LSQVDTNPEY
-279 VAIQKVL
+279 MAIQKVL
-286 NGLHDAKIQ
+286 NGLHNAKIQ

-326 TKIDQTVQQA
+326 AKIDQTVQQA

-354 VVDDLAMNWTNF
+354 VVDDLSMDWTNF
-366 VVEMQKLES
+366 VVEMQKLEA
-375 QRIRVDEPQIDV
+375 QRIRVDEPQV
-387 DQSTEIPE
+387 EAAQSTEIPE

-402 EGMGAW
+402 ESMGAW

-418 RTMVG
+418 RTIAS
-423 EGTKFVESIMKDCG
+423 EGTQLLEGMMKG
-437 VKIGRGGK
+437 AGFKIGKGGIGK

-451 GLGALIKSV
+451 GLGAFIKSV
-460 PIIAKIPVPPLEIV
+460 PFIAQVPVPPLEII

-492 RARAEA
+492 RAKAQA
-498 ERENAIAEA
+498 ERENAMAEA

-522 CLYMA
+522 CLYMV
-527 DDIKEKLILWTNQ
+527 DDIKENLILWTNQ

-549 EDNLSDKMNTLMN
+549 EDNLSDKMKTLMN
-562 DQTNAL
+562 DQTNAW
-568 GVANCL
+568 GVVSHL

>member
-1 MNKKGES
+1 
-8 TMESKLIDFKKQLN
+8 MESKLIDFKKQLN
-22 DILIRLRKDTAP
+22 DILTRLKEDTAP
-34 YMKKMPLVAAKM
+34 YMEKMPIVAAKM

-54 ERIEETKPQ
+54 EKIENTKPQ
-63 IMFFGIYNAGKS
+63 IMFFGLYNAGKS

-102 WRGYI
+102 WRGYT

-146 KENYVRMKDII
+146 KENYVRMKDIV
-157 DARKKVI
+157 DAGKKII
-164 IVINDKSDF
+164 IVINDKSNF
-173 LPQERYEE
+173 LPQECYEE

-195 LGIDHVKER
+195 LGINNVKER

-218 RIANKHLLWERSQI
+218 RTANKPLLWEKSQI

-263 EAIKKQ
+263 EAIVEAIREQ
-269 ISNVDTNPEY
+269 LSQVDTNPEY
-279 VAIQKVL
+279 MAIQKVL
-286 NGLHDAKIQ
+286 NGLHNAKIQ

-326 TKIDQTVQQA
+326 AKIDQTVQQA
-336 QQNLS
+336 RQNLS

-354 VVDDLAMNWTNF
+354 VVDDLSMDWTNF
-366 VVEMQKLES
+366 VVEMQKLEA
-375 QRIRVDEPQIDV
+375 QRIRVDEPQV
-387 DQSTEIPE
+387 EAAQSTEIPE

-402 EGMGAW
+402 ESMGAW
-408 AESKMDAETA
+408 AESKMDAEKA
-418 RTMVG
+418 RTIAS
-423 EGTKFVESIMKDCG
+423 EGTQLLEGMMKG
-437 VKIGRGGK
+437 VGFKIGKGGLGK
-445 YFLKKT
+445 YLLKKT
-451 GLGALIKSV
+451 GLGAFIKSV
-460 PIIAKIPVPPLEIV
+460 PFIAQVPVPPLEII

-492 RARAEA
+492 RAKAQA
-498 ERENAIAEA
+498 ERENAMAEA

-522 CLYMA
+522 CLYMV
-527 DDIKEKLILWTNQ
+527 DDIKENLILWTNQ
-540 VIRSHIGNY
+540 VIRSHIGTY
-549 EDNLSDKMNTLMN
+549 EDNLSGKMKTLMN

-568 GVANCL
+568 GVISHL

>member
-1 MNKKGES
+1 
-8 TMESKLIDFKKQLN
+8 MESKLIDFKKQLN
-22 DILIRLRKDTAP
+22 DILTRLKEDTAP
-34 YMKKMPLVAAKM
+34 YMEKMPIVAAKM

-54 ERIEETKPQ
+54 EKIENTKPQ
-63 IMFFGIYNAGKS
+63 IMFFGLYNAGKS

-102 WRGYI
+102 WRGYT

-146 KENYVRMKDII
+146 KENYVRMKDIV
-157 DARKKVI
+157 DAGKKII
-164 IVINDKSDF
+164 IVINDKSNF
-173 LPQERYEE
+173 LPQECYEE

-195 LGIDHVKER
+195 LGINNVKER

-218 RIANKHLLWERSQI
+218 RTANKPLLWEKSQI

-263 EAIKKQ
+263 EAIVEAIREQ
-269 ISNVDTNPEY
+269 LSQVDTNPEY
-279 VAIQKVL
+279 MAIQKVL
-286 NGLHDAKIQ
+286 NGLHNAKIQ

-326 TKIDQTVQQA
+326 AKIDQTVQRA

-354 VVDDLAMNWTNF
+354 VVDDLSMDWTNF
-366 VVEMQKLES
+366 VVEMQKLEA
-375 QRIRVDEPQIDV
+375 QRIRVDEPQV
-387 DQSTEIPE
+387 EAAQSTEIPE

-402 EGMGAW
+402 ESMGAW
-408 AESKMDAETA
+408 AESKMDAEKA
-418 RTMVG
+418 RTIAS
-423 EGTKFVESIMKDCG
+423 EGTQLLEGMMKG
-437 VKIGRGGK
+437 AGFKIGKGGIGK

-451 GLGALIKSV
+451 GLGAFIKSV
-460 PIIAKIPVPPLEIV
+460 PFITQVPVPPLEII

-492 RARAEA
+492 RAKAQA
-498 ERENAIAEA
+498 ERENAMAEA

-522 CLYMA
+522 CLYMV
-527 DDIKEKLILWTNQ
+527 DDIKENLILWTNQ

-549 EDNLSDKMNTLMN
+549 EDNLSDKMKTLMN
-562 DQTNAL
+562 DQTNAW
-568 GVANCL
+568 GVVSHL

>member
-1 MNKKGES
+1 
-8 TMESKLIDFKKQLN
+8 MESKLIDFKKQLN
-22 DILIRLRKDTAP
+22 DILTRLKEDTAP
-34 YMKKMPLVAAKM
+34 YMEKMPIVAAKM

-54 ERIEETKPQ
+54 EKIENTKPQ
-63 IMFFGIYNAGKS
+63 IMFFGLYNAGKS

-102 WRGYI
+102 WRGYT

-146 KENYVRMKDII
+146 KENYVRMKDIV
-157 DARKKVI
+157 DAGKKVI

-195 LGIDHVKER
+195 LDIDNVKGR

-218 RIANKHLLWERSQI
+218 RMVNKPLLWEKSQI

-253 HAIYEINQDV
+253 HAIDEINKDV
-263 EAIKKQ
+263 EAIREQ
-269 ISNVDTNPEY
+269 LSQVDTNPEY
-279 VAIQKVL
+279 MAIQKVL
-286 NGLHDAKIQ
+286 NGLHNAKIQ

-326 TKIDQTVQQA
+326 AKIDQTVQQA

-354 VVDDLAMNWTNF
+354 VVDDLSMDWTNF
-366 VVEMQKLES
+366 VVEMQKLEA
-375 QRIRVDEPQIDV
+375 QRIRVDEPQV
-387 DQSTEIPE
+387 EAAQSTEIPE

-402 EGMGAW
+402 ESMGAW

-418 RTMVG
+418 RTIAS
-423 EGTKFVESIMKDCG
+423 EGTQLLEGMMKG
-437 VKIGRGGK
+437 VGFKIGKGGIGK

-451 GLGALIKSV
+451 GLGAFIKSV
-460 PIIAKIPVPPLEIV
+460 PFIAQVPVPPLEII

-492 RARAEA
+492 RAKAQA
-498 ERENAIAEA
+498 ERENAMAEA

-522 CLYMA
+522 CLYMV
-527 DDIKEKLILWTNQ
+527 DDIKENLILWTNQ

-549 EDNLSDKMNTLMN
+549 EDNLSDKMKTLMN
-562 DQTNAL
+562 DQTNAW
-568 GVANCL
+568 GVVSHL

>member
-1 MNKKGES
+1 
-8 TMESKLIDFKKQLN
+8 MESKLIDFKKQLN
-22 DILIRLRKDTAP
+22 DILTRLKEDTAP
-34 YMKKMPLVAAKM
+34 YMEKMPVVAAKM

-54 ERIEETKPQ
+54 EKIENTKPQ
-63 IMFFGIYNAGKS
+63 IMFFGLYNAGKS

-102 WRGYI
+102 WRGYT

-146 KENYVRMKDII
+146 KENYVRMKDIV
-157 DARKKVI
+157 DAGEKII
-164 IVINDKSDF
+164 IVINDKSNF
-173 LPQERYEE
+173 LPQECYEE

-195 LGIDHVKER
+195 LGINNVKER

-218 RIANKHLLWERSQI
+218 RTANKPLLWEKSQI

-263 EAIKKQ
+263 EAIVEAIREQ
-269 ISNVDTNPEY
+269 LSQVDTNPEY
-279 VAIQKVL
+279 MAIQKVL
-286 NGLHDAKIQ
+286 NGLHNAKIQ

-326 TKIDQTVQQA
+326 AKIDQTVQQA

-354 VVDDLAMNWTNF
+354 VVDDLSMDWTNF
-366 VVEMQKLES
+366 VVEMQKLEA
-375 QRIRVDEPQIDV
+375 QRIRVDEPQV
-387 DQSTEIPE
+387 EAAQSTEIPE

-402 EGMGAW
+402 ESMGAW
-408 AESKMDAETA
+408 AESKMDAEKA
-418 RTMVG
+418 RTIAS
-423 EGTKFVESIMKDCG
+423 EGTQLLEGMMKG
-437 VKIGRGGK
+437 VGFKIGKGGIGK

-451 GLGALIKSV
+451 GLGAFIKSV
-460 PIIAKIPVPPLEIV
+460 PFIAQVPVPPLEII

-492 RARAEA
+492 RAKAQA
-498 ERENAIAEA
+498 ERENAMAEA

-522 CLYMA
+522 CLYMV
-527 DDIKEKLILWTNQ
+527 DDIKENLILWTNQ

-549 EDNLSDKMNTLMN
+549 EDNLSDKMKTLMN
-562 DQTNAL
+562 DQTNAW
-568 GVANCL
+568 GVVSHL